1 VEEKASS
8 VEVDRSARGVAAA
21 LVSGLFAGLAPIL
34 GKLAYQAGVD
44 PITLVALRTAL
55 AAGLLWVFY
64 LLFWRK
70 YIAIG
75 WRNLAGCVAMGLAN
89 GLGSLL
95 YYNGLALVDAS
106 LGHLLYSM
114 YPFWVFLFLS
124 AAGHPVSRTA
134 ILRLGLVLLSA
145 FLLTWQGGSVSDSL
159 GVTLM
164 IGAGALYGFHL
175 VLGQWTLVDVDP
187 RTVTLYGLT
196 TMAVVVGVPY
206 LARGGSPEPVSM
218 AGWTAILLV
227 AIFPTALARLLVFAG
242 LQRIGGLQTA
252 LLGLAEPLV
261 AVALAFLLLGE
272 SFTLQQWAG
281 VAFFLVSVLLLRR
294 DTGLQIADE
303 ETWWQS
309 LFPDAPAQKAD
320 EQPSD
325 GAPQP

>member
-1 VEEKASS
+1 M
-8 VEVDRSARGVAAA
+8 
-21 LVSGLFAGLAPIL
+21 SGLFAGLAPIL

-44 PITLVALRTAL
+44 PITLVALRTVL
-55 AAGLLWVFY
+55 AASLLWFFY

-70 YIAIG
+70 YVAVS
-75 WRNLAGCVAMGLAN
+75 WQNLAGCIGMGVAN

-95 YYNGLALVDAS
+95 YYSGLALVDAS

-145 FLLTWQGGSVSDSL
+145 VLLTWNGRAMSDAL

-196 TMAVVVGVPY
+196 TMAVVVGIPY
-206 LARGGSPEPVSM
+206 LARGGSPEPVSI
-218 AGWTAILLV
+218 AGWTPILLH

-242 LQRIGGLQTA
+242 LQRIGGIQTA
-252 LLGLAEPLV
+252 LLGLVEPLV
-261 AVALAFLLLGE
+261 AVSLAFLLLGE
-272 SFTLQQWAG
+272 SFNVQQWAG
-281 VAFFLVSVLLLRR
+281 AALFLTSVPLLRR

-309 LFPDAPAQKAD
+309 LFPDPPV
-320 EQPSD
+320 ERGGEPPSD
-325 GAPQP
+325 GV